1 MKKLY
6 TTLLFLLSGF
16 LFTANAQPWL
26 MQNIGY
32 TVPAAYPSDIDIVD
46 ANTVWTASSTVGDG
60 SGVTIQL
67 WSRTIDGGNNWSSG
81 NFTADTNYRVSN
93 ISAVDANTCFILTF
107 NNTAGSTGL
116 IFKTV
121 DGGATWDT
129 VSTHLYSTVG
139 VSFPNIIHFF
149 DANNGFIQGDPESGY
164 YEIYTTTDGGANW
177 TRVPSAN
184 IPAPL
189 SASEYGIINVYSA
202 LGDYLFFGTNNGRI
216 FRSYDRGLTW
226 TATTMGTATAG
237 TSVNGVTFRDSLNGF
252 ATKSTNAGVY
262 SIYHTHDAGAT
273 WLPITPGGT
282 FFKSDFMYVPGTTSI
297 ISVSASTTGRGSS
310 ISYDDGH
317 NWTTL
322 DTAGTG
328 TVDGYVALDFLNST
342 TGWAGGFAVDALTDG
357 IYKWNGGTVG
367 ITETAASSA
376 SMVAYP
382 NPSRDVVFIETTRD
396 FKQKVTVS
404 LVNVLG
410 NVISEQTY
418 SRWSNPVR
426 VNLAGLAKGMY
437 FVRVTSGSDVM
448 ISRVI
453 RD

>member
-1 MKKLY
+1 MKQLY
-6 TTLLFLLSGF
+6 TTLLILLSGIF
-16 LFTANAQPWL
+16 FSANAQPWI

-32 TVPAAYPSDIDIVD
+32 TYPAAYPSDIDIVD
-46 ANTVWTASSTVGDG
+46 SNTVWTASSTVGDG

-67 WSRTIDGGNNWSSG
+67 WSRTIDGGANWTSG

-107 NNTAGSTGL
+107 NNSVGSTGL
-116 IFKTV
+116 IFKTM

-129 VSTHLYSTVG
+129 VSTHLYSTAG
-139 VSFPNIIHFF
+139 VSFPNVIHFF
-149 DANNGFIQGDPESGY
+149 DANNGYLQGDPQGGY
-164 YEIYTTTDGGANW
+164 YEMYTTTDGGANW

-189 SASEYGIINVYSA
+189 SPSEYGIINVYSA
-202 LGDYLFFGTNNGRI
+202 LGDYIFFGTNNGRV
-216 FRSYDRGLTW
+216 FRSYDRGNTW
-226 TATTMGTATAG
+226 VASTMGTATLN
-237 TSVNGVTFRDSLNGF
+237 TTVNGVTFRDSLNGF
-252 ATKSTNAGVY
+252 ATKSTSAGVY
-262 SIYHTHDAGAT
+262 STYHTHDAGAT
-273 WLPITPGGT
+273 WTLISPVGT

-310 ISYDDGH
+310 ISYDDGVS
-317 NWTTL
+317 WTTL

-328 TVDGYVALDFLNST
+328 TVDGYVALDFLNAT

-367 ITETAASSA
+367 ITETANSS
-376 SMVAYP
+376 SLVAYP
-382 NPSRDVVFIETTRD
+382 NPSRDVVFIETSKA
-396 FKQKVTVS
+396 FKQNATVT
-404 LVNVLG
+404 LVDVLG

-418 SRWSNPVR
+418 KSWVNPVR
-426 VNLAGLAKGMY
+426 VSLTGLAKGMY
-437 FVRVTSGSDVM
+437 FVRVSSGNDVM